1 MGLVVAL
8 DVQALPTARSVPL
21 HDPAD
26 ERELLPRYVRGDAA
40 SFTELVRRFRAPV
53 YGYIVRCGIQP
64 AVADDLFQ
72 EVFFNVHRAAASYR
86 PSQPLKP
93 WLFTI
98 AANAVR
104 SHFRK
109 RSVLTRV
116 FSFGQTPEGPAHEP
130 SLQVASEGNEL
141 ARYLDEHIAALP
153 LKQREAVV
161 LCCIEQLSLEE
172 TASALA
178 MPLETVKTNLKRG
191 RAALAKALDRR
202 GKRAA
207 REAS

>member
-1 MGLVVAL
+1 
-8 DVQALPTARSVPL
+8 
-21 HDPAD
+21 
-26 ERELLPRYVRGDAA
+26 
-40 SFTELVRRFRAPV
+40 
-53 YGYIVRCGIQP
+53 VRCGIQP

-116 FSFGQTPEGPAHEP
+116 FSFGQTPESPAHEP

-141 ARYLDEHIAALP
+141 ARFLDEHIAALP
-153 LKQREAVV
+153 LKQREVVV

-172 TASALA
+172 TASALV